1 MRRFHSLLAFVEF
14 DSFAEFVAEAVGRRA
29 RTLIAAAGLT
39 ACTVGPT
46 YKPETVIAPAQRLG
60 ATALSDSSRAFF
72 DSLAVARRRDS
83 VAGATVHVPA
93 RYTLNDAQVN
103 AAAWMDII
111 HDSTLVDLIDTAVAQ
126 NRTLQ
131 MARARIEEYRA
142 DLGQARAPELPSLTL
157 NSSESSNQVALGAFP
172 PTSYRAARLTGDLA
186 WELDFWGRTRRG
198 VEAANAD
205 LGAQEAAERATSLSL
220 VSDVASAYLQLLEL
234 DQERDIAERTLSS
247 RKATLELARERF
259 AQGLTSEL
267 DVRQFEA
274 QVAAPAV
281 TLAQTERA
289 RAQAEHNL
297 NVLLGQGPAA
307 VPRGTGLADAVSAL
321 VVPDSIPAALL
332 ARRPDVVQAERTY
345 AASVARIG
353 VADAA
358 RWPTFNIVGS
368 FGSQAGVPSN
378 VFGNNTRVYQ
388 ALVGMTFPLF
398 DNGRLANVSRAARA
412 RADEARASYEGVAL
426 NALREAN
433 DALVSVRAARDEALA
448 QSTQANA
455 LRQALDLAT
464 MRYQAG
470 LASYLD
476 LLDAQR
482 SLFNAELALSQSQLN
497 ELTSAVQL
505 YKALGGS
512 WTAK

>member
-1 MRRFHSLLAFVEF
+1 MRAPLICIRRTAG
-14 DSFAEFVAEAVGRRA
+14 AVALVSV
-29 RTLIAAAGLT
+29 AA
-39 ACTVGPT
+39 CNVGPN
-46 YKPETVIAPAQRLG
+46 YKPEAVVAPAQRLG
-60 ATALSDSSRAFF
+60 APQLSDSSRAFF
-72 DSLAVARRRDS
+72 DSLALARRSDS
-83 VAGATVHVPA
+83 AAAAVVRVPA
-93 RYTLNDAQVN
+93 RYTLNDADVN

-111 HDSTLVDLIDTAVAQ
+111 QDSTLVHLIDTAVAQ

-142 DLGQARAPELPSLTL
+142 DLGQARAPELPSL
-157 NSSESSNQVALGAFP
+157 NVNASESTNQIALGAFP
-172 PTSYRAARLTGDLA
+172 PTSYRAARVTGDLA
-186 WELDFWGRTRRG
+186 WELDFWGKTRRA

-205 LGAQEAAERATSLSL
+205 LGAQEAAQRATALSL
-220 VSDVASAYLQLLEL
+220 VSDVATGYLQLLED
-234 DQERDIAERTLSS
+234 DQERAIAERTLAS

-307 VPRGTGLADAVSAL
+307 IPRGTSLADAVSAL

-332 ARRPDVVQAERTY
+332 ARRPDVVQAERAY

-358 RWPTFNIVGS
+358 RWPTFNITGS
-368 FGSQAGVPSN
+368 YGSQAGVPGN

-388 ALVGMTFPLF
+388 ALVGMSLPLF
-398 DNGRLANVSRAARA
+398 DNGRLASGSKAARA
-412 RADEARASYEGVAL
+412 RAEEARAVYEGVAL

-433 DALVSVRAARDEALA
+433 DALAGVRAARDEAVA
-448 QSTQANA
+448 EETQANA

-482 SLFNAELALSQSQLN
+482 SLFNAELALSQAQLN

-512 WTAK
+512 WGAN